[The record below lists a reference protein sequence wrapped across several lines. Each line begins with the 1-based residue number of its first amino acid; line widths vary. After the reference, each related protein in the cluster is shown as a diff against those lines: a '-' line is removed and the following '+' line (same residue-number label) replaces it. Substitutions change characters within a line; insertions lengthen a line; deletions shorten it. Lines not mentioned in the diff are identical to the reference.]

1 MKYFCYFTNI
11 FAGMVEVLICLMSL
25 YIDYLGAGAGTSST
39 QEYQPSMVM
48 IIVMIIVMIAV
59 MIIMMAGP
67 PGGDGHHRPDRAAGL
82 LHPELGRV
90 PGAGRGQAGGPP
102 GHASGYKVNIYLNG
116 LDDT

>member
-1 MKYFCYFTNI
+1 
-11 FAGMVEVLICLMSL
+11 MVEVLICLMSL

-67 PGGDGHHRPDRAAGL
+67 PG
-82 LHPELGRV
+82 
-90 PGAGRGQAGGPP
+90 
-102 GHASGYKVNIYLNG
+102 
-116 LDDT
+116 

>member
-1 MKYFCYFTNI
+1 
-11 FAGMVEVLICLMSL
+11 MVEVLICLMSL

-48 IIVMIIVMIAV
+48 IIMMIMIMMIAV

-90 PGAGRGQAGGPP
+90 PGAGRGQAGGPS
-102 GHASGYKVNIYLNG
+102 GHPSGYQVKIYLNG